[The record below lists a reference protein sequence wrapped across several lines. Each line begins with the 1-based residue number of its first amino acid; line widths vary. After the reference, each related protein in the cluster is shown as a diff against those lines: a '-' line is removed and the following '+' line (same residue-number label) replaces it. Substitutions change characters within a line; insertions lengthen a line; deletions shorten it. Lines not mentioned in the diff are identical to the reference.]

1 MDMIPIAGM
10 IFSLLA
16 LMMIGGF
23 IMLFPVTMRL
33 GKVLEQWL
41 ADRKLKQ
48 GESAEIRELRESVRA
63 LEGEVRRLAE
73 RQDFTEQA
81 LLPPPSQETGAALPA
96 GGGAD
101 VDE

>member
-1 MDMIPIAGM
+1 VIT
-10 IFSLLA
+10 
-16 LMMIGGF
+16 MIGGF
-23 IMLFPVTMRL
+23 IMLFPITLRL

-48 GESAEIRELRESVRA
+48 GESAEIRALREVVQGLQA
-63 LEGEVRRLAE
+63 EVRRLAE
-73 RQDFTEQA
+73 RQDFVEQVLNPA
-81 LLPPPSQETGAALPA
+81 QQAAPALPA